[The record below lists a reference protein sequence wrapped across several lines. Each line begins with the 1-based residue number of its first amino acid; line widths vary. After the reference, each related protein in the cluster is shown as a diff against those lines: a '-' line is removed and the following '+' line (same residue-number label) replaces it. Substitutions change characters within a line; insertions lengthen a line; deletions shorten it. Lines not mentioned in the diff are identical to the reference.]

1 MKITESVAPS
11 LSTNSISTVSGP
23 GVLYAFNLGVKVKS
37 PLVLPAGVMG
47 MSFSGMHISE
57 TNGAGIVTSKSL
69 TLQPRTG
76 HKGPVISEFEG
87 GILNCMGLC
96 NPGISD
102 GLKEVDQYK
111 ERSQTPV
118 IVSVFATNTEDF
130 LLLTKEVNNS
140 KGDFLELNLSCPNVF
155 DEFGI
160 PLAASQEEVYNIVKA
175 VKQISTLPVIAK
187 LSPNVYDIVSIA
199 KAAESA
205 GADALC
211 MINTVG
217 PGMLIDTKMKKPVL
231 FNKFGGLSGPCIK
244 PIALK
249 LIYQTYSTV
258 NIPIIGMG
266 GVTYGEDAIEM
277 LMAGATVIGVGTA
290 VHYRGIE
297 VFNKINN
304 EILEFMEENEYK
316 SLKDIPRL
324 EKIVN
329 VKC

>member
-1 MKITESVAPS
+1 MHNRLKTK
-11 LSTNSISTVSGP
+11 
-23 GVLYAFNLGVKVKS
+23 FLGVKVKS

-118 IVSVFATNTEDF
+118 IVSVFATNTKDF
-130 LLLTKEVNNS
+130 LQLTKEVNNS

-160 PLAASQEEVYNIVKA
+160 PLAASKDEVFNIVKA
-175 VKQISTLPVIAK
+175 VKEISNIPVIAK
-187 LSPNVYDIVSIA
+187 LSPNVYNIVEIA
-199 KAAESA
+199 SAAQKA

-211 MINTVG
+211 LINTVG
-217 PGMLIDTKMKKPVL
+217 PGMMIDAKMVKPVL

-249 LIYQTYSTV
+249 LIYQTYSAV
-258 NIPIIGMG
+258 SIPILGMG
-266 GVTYGEDAIEM
+266 GVTYGKDAVEM
-277 LMAGATVIGVGTA
+277 LMAGATTIGVGTA
-290 VHYRGIE
+290 VYYRGIE
-297 VFNKINN
+297 VFDKINN
-304 EILEFMEENEYK
+304 EIIQFMDENGYENII
-316 SLKDIPRL
+316 DIPKL
-324 EKIVN
+324 EKLYG
-329 VKC
+329 

>member
-1 MKITESVAPS
+1 MRNRLKTK
-11 LSTNSISTVSGP
+11 
-23 GVLYAFNLGVKVKS
+23 FLGVEVKS

-87 GILNCMGLC
+87 GILNSMGLC

-102 GLKEVDQYK
+102 GLSEVDQYK
-111 ERSQTPV
+111 ERSQTTV

-130 LLLTKEVNNS
+130 LQLTNEVNNS

-160 PLAASQEEVYNIVKA
+160 PLAASKDKVFKIIKSVKEISNI
-175 VKQISTLPVIAK
+175 PVIAK
-187 LSPNVYDIVSIA
+187 LSPNVYNIIEIA
-199 KAAESA
+199 LAAQKA

-211 MINTVG
+211 LINTVG
-217 PGMLIDTKMKKPVL
+217 PGMMIDAKMVKPVL

-249 LIYQTYSTV
+249 LIYQTYSAAS
-258 NIPIIGMG
+258 IPILGMG
-266 GVTYGEDAIEM
+266 GVTYGKDAVEM
-277 LMAGATVIGVGTA
+277 LMAGATTIGVGTA
-290 VHYRGIE
+290 VYYRGIE
-297 VFNKINN
+297 VFDEINN
-304 EILEFMEENEYK
+304 EIIQFMDENGYDTVQ
-316 SLKDIPRL
+316 DIPKL
-324 EKIVN
+324 EKLDV
-329 VKC
+329 